1 MDIYKCPNSIFK
13 KESLQKKI
21 LKNLL
26 FFLHVNLVTLQ
37 HTHSQRYSKKVP
49 DCIRKIRKN
58 PGKSGKI
65 WKNLENV
72 PKK

>member
-26 FFLHVNLVTLQ
+26 FFYEVIVKLLI
-37 HTHSQRYSKKVP
+37 THSLGY
-49 DCIRKIRKN
+49 IRKKHMTA
-58 PGKSGKI
+58 
-65 WKNLENV
+65 
-72 PKK
+72 